1 MIDWNSHAVIDS
13 VSQHIYQPLLTLL
26 GILNLFIG
34 SFAIFIVATKSPRST
49 RTYNALLLNILC
61 WSFAADFFQAV
72 LCQFD
77 AHWPVPCFRAHGI
90 VTLFNFGET
99 VLDILATLIVIIYC
113 NMIIAAALPVSFR
126 CAQLLY
132 RSTMKRVPRWGG
144 ILYCMCWHL
153 AVGGAGLYLYTACIV
168 PADIYRDNTIEYHQ
182 FQYQAVSTKMIDWNS
197 HAVIDSVSQHI
208 YLPLLTLLGILNL
221 FIGSFA
227 IFIVATKSPRSTRTY
242 NALLLN
248 ILFWSFAADFFQA
261 ILCQFDAHWPVP
273 CFRAHGIVTLF
284 NFGETVLDILATLIV
299 IIYCNMIIA
308 AALPMSDDV
317 CSSAI
322 FHNNHFSCFGA
333 GGSHIL
339 DSYSIG
345 INRAIS
351 PLRLAF
357 AMTGSHTVNS
367 FSQQIYL
374 PLLTTL
380 GIVNLFIGSFTIF
393 IVATKSPQH
402 TRTYNALLLNILCWS
417 FAADFLQAAIGQF
430 EAHWPAP
437 CFRAHGIAELFNV
450 GETFLGI
457 LITVMVVIY
466 CNMIIAAGLP
476 VSFRSAQL
484 LYPSKANSVPR
495 WAGILY
501 CTVWHVMSTTTAM
514 I

>member
-113 NMIIAAALPVSFR
+113 NMIIAAALP
-126 CAQLLY
+126 
-132 RSTMKRVPRWGG
+132 
-144 ILYCMCWHL
+144 
-153 AVGGAGLYLYTACIV
+153 
-168 PADIYRDNTIEYHQ
+168 

-308 AALPMSDDV
+308 AALP
-317 CSSAI
+317 
-322 FHNNHFSCFGA
+322 
-333 GGSHIL
+333 
-339 DSYSIG
+339 
-345 INRAIS
+345 
-351 PLRLAF
+351 
-357 AMTGSHTVNS
+357 
-367 FSQQIYL
+367 IYL